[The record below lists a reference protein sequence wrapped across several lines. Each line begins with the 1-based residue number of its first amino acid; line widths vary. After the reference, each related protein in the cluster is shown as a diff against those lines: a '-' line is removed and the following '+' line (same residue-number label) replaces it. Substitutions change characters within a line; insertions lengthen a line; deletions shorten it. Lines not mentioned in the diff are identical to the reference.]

1 MDTVMAEE
9 DEETQTE
16 RPPLDPPPEFT
27 AEEAL
32 TAPRFR
38 ISGDHAGLWFEGRG
52 DVLIVSFDNLATIDE
67 GWPRAPWMDWRLATL
82 GYSVLGVQ
90 SHAKDWFRAPTA
102 PELLKRLSDLGF
114 FARFRRVVLMGASMG
129 AFAALNY
136 APLIPGSTVLA
147 FSPQSTMN
155 TVIAPFEKRFPFS
168 VRKSNWEGMPFL
180 DAAAAIPYIHHVV
193 MLYDPFV
200 PEDKAHAARMAGP
213 NVEQLK
219 ICHATHEAIRV
230 VLKSDAFYPLLQ
242 GVVETGG
249 ATADFWRAYRGRRDV
264 RKWLRAFIERLDAT
278 NRPALTLAAGGRILA
293 IKDMAVVERAVK
305 RARNQLG
312 QSQ

>member
-1 MDTVMAEE
+1 MAEE
-9 DEETQTE
+9 DEETPAE
-16 RPPLDPPPEFT
+16 RPPPDPPPELS
-27 AEEAL
+27 AEDAL
-32 TAPRFR
+32 TASRFR
-38 ISGDHAGLWFEGRG
+38 MSGEHAGLWFEGRG
-52 DVLIVSFDNLATIDE
+52 DVLIVSFDNLATVDE

-102 PELLKRLSDLGF
+102 PALLKQLQDLGF
-114 FARFRRVVLMGASMG
+114 FERFRKVVLMGASMG

-155 TVIAPFEKRFPFS
+155 KTIAPFEKRFPFS

-180 DAAAAIPYIHHVV
+180 DAAAAIPYIHRVV

-200 PEDKAHAARMAGP
+200 PEDKAHAARMSGP

-219 ICHATHEAIRV
+219 IRHATHEAIRV

-242 GVVETGG
+242 GVVESDG
-249 ATADFWRAYRGRRDV
+249 ASPAFWRAYRGRRDV
-264 RKWLRAFIERLDAT
+264 RKWLRAFIERLDGT
-278 NRPALTLAAGGRILA
+278 GRPALTLAAGTRILT